1 MPEGEK
7 NWLAGDCK
15 FLLRPFYF
23 APLLC
28 HPHAIKRRF
37 TVSSLNQEA
46 MSDRQSDLFQ
56 LGIRRWALGA
66 ERWPTLANADRPK
79 RPRAQTRPANMS

>member
-1 MPEGEK
+1 
-7 NWLAGDCK
+7 
-15 FLLRPFYF
+15 
-23 APLLC
+23 
-28 HPHAIKRRF
+28 
-37 TVSSLNQEA
+37 

-79 RPRAQTRPANMS
+79 RPRAQTRPAIKYVLKYVALAPYSAQHIF